1 MQQTEKFMYLK
12 TLIFHPGEEDATKRS
27 QSAQSSFLFLN
38 LIMMQVS
45 KRKCQEFRVLGKGV
59 VVAAKEKMGGFQLQ

>member
-12 TLIFHPGEEDATKRS
+12 SLIFHPGEEDATKRS

-38 LIMMQVS
+38 LTMMQVS
-45 KRKCQEFRVLGKGV
+45 KRNCQEFRVVGKGV
-59 VVAAKEKMGGFQLQ
+59 VVAKEKMGGFQLQ

>member
-1 MQQTEKFMYLK
+1 MYLK
-12 TLIFHPGEEDATKRS
+12 SLIFHPGEEDATKRS

-45 KRKCQEFRVLGKGV
+45 KGNCQEFRVVGKGV
-59 VVAAKEKMGGFQLQ
+59 VVAKEKMGGFQLQ

>member
-12 TLIFHPGEEDATKRS
+12 TLISHPGEEDATKRS
-27 QSAQSSFLFLN
+27 QNAQSSFLFLN

-45 KRKCQEFRVLGKGV
+45 KRNCQEFRVLGKGE
-59 VVAAKEKMGGFQLQ
+59 VAAKEKMGGFQLQ